1 LSEPARASS
10 DTPVTIRDSRDTDL
24 PAIQRIYAHHV
35 LNGLASFE
43 QIPPDV
49 EELTRRRNEILS
61 HSLPYLV
68 AEAGGRLIGYAYAGL
83 FRTRSAYRY
92 SVEDSIYVAPDAQR
106 QGAGRLLLEELVAR
120 CTRLGYRQMVAVIG
134 DSANHGSI
142 GLHRAAGFVEVGRQ
156 PSIGFKFGRWVDSVM
171 MQRALGPGDTT
182 LPTT

>member
-1 LSEPARASS
+1 MSEAARASGQV
-10 DTPVTIRDSRDTDL
+10 TVTIRDSRDADL
-24 PAIQRIYAHHV
+24 PAIHRIYAHHV

-43 QIPPDV
+43 EIPPDV
-49 EELTRRRNEILS
+49 EELARRRGGILS
-61 HSLPYLV
+61 SGLPYLV
-68 AEAGGRLIGYAYAGL
+68 AETGGRLIGYAYAGL
-83 FRTRSAYRY
+83 FRSRSAYRY

-106 QGAGRLLLEELVAR
+106 QGAGRLLLDELVTR

-142 GLHRAAGFVEVGRQ
+142 GLHKAAGFVEVGRQ

-182 LPTT
+182 LPTA